1 MGYLY
6 STFRFGFLYNQA
18 TMEEEE
24 ARVVEENGEEERER
38 YLCSLPHTEEESA
51 AWRCSW
57 AWANFLREL
66 SA

>member
-1 MGYLY
+1 
-6 STFRFGFLYNQA
+6 
-18 TMEEEE
+18 MEEEE